1 MLANQAVSIS
11 VPVPHVFAKDGRAVT
26 TSLDVAGYFNK
37 SHADVLKSIRGIC
50 DRRRKFSA
58 GIFSLA
64 EYKDAQNKPRP
75 MYYMDRKGFTLL
87 VFGFTGPRALDF
99 KIAYIDAF
107 EAMEAALQ
115 AIQRKPEATGI
126 VISESEYKQL
136 MDALAENA
144 KIKTKLLEVYS
155 ALNALRECSYGIDHA
170 IRMAGPL
177 AEAMRTPMQSVHMR
191 NVLQRKHN
199 GLKAQ

>member
-1 MLANQAVSIS
+1 MLSNQTVSIS
-11 VPVPHVFAKDGRAVT
+11 VPVPHVFAKDDHAVT

-37 SHADVLKSIRGIC
+37 SHKDVLKAVRAIIESRQQL
-50 DRRRKFSA
+50 A
-58 GIFSLA
+58 GRNFAPGS
-64 EYKDAQNKPRP
+64 YTDKNNQTRP

-107 EAMEAALQ
+107 EALEAALQ
-115 AIQRKPEATGI
+115 AIQQKPETNGI

-144 KIKTKLLEVYS
+144 KIKTKLLDVYS

-199 GLKAQ
+199 GLKA